1 MTTRPTVG
9 TVVFVD
15 LVRFTS
21 LTDIHGD
28 VTAADAA
35 ETLTG
40 IVRDSLAGGVELV
53 KSLGDGVLLVA
64 EYPVD
69 GLRTASTVIEQLHAG
84 TTGLDARGGLH
95 HGAVVWRGNDV
106 FGTAVNLAARLAALA
121 QPGRLVM
128 TRGVAVHGAELGL
141 DSSPL
146 GEQLVRGLRTPIEMF
161 QIDPCLHADDSVTDP
176 VCGMRLRRADALHP
190 AGNTG
195 FCSPRCE
202 GLYQSEP
209 HLYG

>member
-1 MTTRPTVG
+1 MTRRPTAG

-35 ETLTG
+35 ETLTR
-40 IVRDSLAGGVELV
+40 IVRESLAEGVELV

-64 EYPVD
+64 EQPVD
-69 GLRTASTVIEQLHAG
+69 GLRTASAVIEQLHDGA
-84 TTGLDARGGLH
+84 TGLDARGGLH

-121 QPGRLVM
+121 QPGMLVM
-128 TRGVAVHGAELGL
+128 TRDVAIHGTELGL

-161 QIDPCLHADDSVTDP
+161 QIDPCLHKDDWVTDP
-176 VCGMRLRRADALHP
+176 VCGMRLRRTDALHP
-190 AGNTG
+190 AGHAG

-202 GLYQSEP
+202 GLYRSEP
-209 HLYG
+209 DLYR